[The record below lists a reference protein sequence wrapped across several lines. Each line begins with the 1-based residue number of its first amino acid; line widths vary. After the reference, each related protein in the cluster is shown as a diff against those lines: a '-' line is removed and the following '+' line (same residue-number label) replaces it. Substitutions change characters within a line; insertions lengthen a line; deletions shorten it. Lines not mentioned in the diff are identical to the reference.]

1 MTSTS
6 RKRQRQRIR
15 HAYACSALG
24 CSAPTS
30 LSDTPRGAHVPLSLS
45 QTGSADAE
53 IKRFTSAAR

>member
-6 RKRQRQRIR
+6 RKRQRQRTG

-24 CSAPTS
+24 CIASTS
-30 LSDTPRGAHVPLSLS
+30 LSDTPLGGVCSALS
-45 QTGSADAE
+45 QTGCADAE